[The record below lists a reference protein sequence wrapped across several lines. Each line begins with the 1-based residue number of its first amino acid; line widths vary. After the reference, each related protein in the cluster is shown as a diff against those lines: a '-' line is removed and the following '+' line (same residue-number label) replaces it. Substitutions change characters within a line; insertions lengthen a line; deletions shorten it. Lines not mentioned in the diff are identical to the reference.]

1 MKGMKKRLL
10 FGAAC
15 PVSERAQC
23 VVDGGGSEP
32 FPASIRSA
40 SALQVPRQPFPSLS
54 RSKVLRTLWPGADRT
69 PRACPALHDQTERRL
84 VTLVTQ

>member
-10 FGAAC
+10 FGA
-15 PVSERAQC
+15 VMSRLRAGQC

-32 FPASIRSA
+32 FPASTRSA
-40 SALQVPRQPFPSLS
+40 SALQVPRQLFPSLS